1 MVSVPYC
8 CYYHYSYRFYHSYFS
23 ITSTAAFGNTMT
35 MTILP
40 LTITFIITNDLANV
54 YSNIAVSL
62 AVTYV
67 YGVSTEAE

>member
-1 MVSVPYC
+1 
-8 CYYHYSYRFYHSYFS
+8 
-23 ITSTAAFGNTMT
+23 

-62 AVTYV
+62 AVPYV